1 MQSKNDKPPY
11 INVDYFEDLTGDIGK
26 GQAEEVKDLG
36 NKIRELREQ
45 KGFSLEHMV
54 KVTGFDRE
62 TINSIEEGQLQPQ
75 LGTIIRLSKALEGA
89 LGSLISG
96 EGEKS
101 YTITRKDQRK
111 SVARSISSSG
121 QKELYA
127 YKSLAPEVSG
137 RHMEPLIVQLRENPE
152 EETSVHEGEE
162 FIFVLE
168 GTVLLKLGE
177 EEFELT
183 SGDSVYYQ
191 SSLPH
196 LVSAKQDTATI
207 LAVIYEGK

>member
-1 MQSKNDKPPY
+1 
-11 INVDYFEDLTGDIGK
+11 
-26 GQAEEVKDLG
+26 
-36 NKIRELREQ
+36 
-45 KGFSLEHMV
+45 
-54 KVTGFDRE
+54 
-62 TINSIEEGQLQPQ
+62 
-75 LGTIIRLSKALEGA
+75 
-89 LGSLISG
+89 
-96 EGEKS
+96 
-101 YTITRKDQRK
+101 
-111 SVARSISSSG
+111 
-121 QKELYA
+121 
-127 YKSLAPEVSG
+127 
-137 RHMEPLIVQLRENPE
+137 MEPLIVQLRENPE
-152 EETSVHEGEE
+152 EEASVHEGEE

>member
-1 MQSKNDKPPY
+1 M
-11 INVDYFEDLTGDIGK
+11 DYFEDLTGDIGK

-101 YTITRKDQRK
+101 YTITRKD
-111 SVARSISSSG
+111 
-121 QKELYA
+121 
-127 YKSLAPEVSG
+127 
-137 RHMEPLIVQLRENPE
+137 
-152 EETSVHEGEE
+152 
-162 FIFVLE
+162 
-168 GTVLLKLGE
+168 
-177 EEFELT
+177 
-183 SGDSVYYQ
+183 
-191 SSLPH
+191 
-196 LVSAKQDTATI
+196 
-207 LAVIYEGK
+207 